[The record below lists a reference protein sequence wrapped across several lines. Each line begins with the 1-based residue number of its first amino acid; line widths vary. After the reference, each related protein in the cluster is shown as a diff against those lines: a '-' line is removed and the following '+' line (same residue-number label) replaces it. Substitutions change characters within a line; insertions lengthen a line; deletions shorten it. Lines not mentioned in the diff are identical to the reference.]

1 MDGAIIVRKSLPELL
16 ELLPSAGP
24 GRRAQLD
31 NTLGSTLMKRRMSP
45 IWAVVEMNS
54 NAVGLTEVVRRSTM
68 AVSAAGRMGHSSSNP
83 STLIQAVMSR
93 IASTSAAWRASHGV
107 PASRCFTSV
116 RRSASSPRRV
126 SVSTPGRSADVDV
139 SDLPLMA
146 RTMVG
151 VAMLTGLRRGELFG
165 LRWKA
170 LDLND
175 KHLTVQ
181 EAVYEGAFGTP
192 KTGAGA
198 RRIPL
203 SDLAVGL
210 LAEWNR
216 QAKKTEPEDLVFST
230 WSGKPISP
238 NNILRR
244 WVFPACTKL
253 GLPRATWLTFR
264 RTYSSWAHDK
274 GVPGKVVAELMG
286 HVNVDTTLN
295 VYTQVIDASLR
306 SAAEK
311 IGGEL
316 FTIVHNAKPA
326 TELSR

>member
-1 MDGAIIVRKSLPELL
+1 
-16 ELLPSAGP
+16 
-24 GRRAQLD
+24 
-31 NTLGSTLMKRRMSP
+31 
-45 IWAVVEMNS
+45 
-54 NAVGLTEVVRRSTM
+54 
-68 AVSAAGRMGHSSSNP
+68 
-83 STLIQAVMSR
+83 
-93 IASTSAAWRASHGV
+93 
-107 PASRCFTSV
+107 
-116 RRSASSPRRV
+116 V

-244 WVFPACTKL
+244 WVSPPAPSW
-253 GLPRATWLTFR
+253 GFRAPR
-264 RTYSSWAHDK
+264 
-274 GVPGKVVAELMG
+274 G
-286 HVNVDTTLN
+286 
-295 VYTQVIDASLR
+295 
-306 SAAEK
+306 
-311 IGGEL
+311 
-316 FTIVHNAKPA
+316 
-326 TELSR
+326 